1 MTSIEEEA
9 LHEEPLQQEPP
20 KGRRTLVMLAA
31 FLPVVAI
38 AALLIWGT
46 IRGGGRQGG
55 VFIRDVGGAQDV
67 TNRIAPD
74 FSLETFDGEIVN
86 LADYRGKVVML
97 DFWASWCPPC
107 KAEAPVLRAMHKTY
121 SETGM
126 VEFIGVDVWES
137 SDDGEQFSRQAGW
150 EYPNGIDENGTITVE
165 FGVTGLPEKFFLD
178 TDGRIV
184 KKWVGPITAVEL
196 RKILDEV
203 IAISGA

>member
-1 MTSIEEEA
+1 M
-9 LHEEPLQQEPP
+9 
-20 KGRRTLVMLAA
+20 
-31 FLPVVAI
+31 
-38 AALLIWGT
+38 
-46 IRGGGRQGG
+46 
-55 VFIRDVGGAQDV
+55 
-67 TNRIAPD
+67 
-74 FSLETFDGEIVN
+74 
-86 LADYRGKVVML
+86 
-97 DFWASWCPPC
+97 
-107 KAEAPVLRAMHKTY
+107 LRAMHKTY